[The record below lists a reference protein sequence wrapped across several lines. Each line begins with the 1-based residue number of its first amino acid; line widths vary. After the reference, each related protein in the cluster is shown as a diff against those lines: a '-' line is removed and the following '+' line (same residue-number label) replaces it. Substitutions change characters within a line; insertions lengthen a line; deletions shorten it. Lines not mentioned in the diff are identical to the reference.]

1 MKTIKEE
8 YQEMQEALS
17 FKGSPGG
24 LMMKANVVL
33 DKIKELADAAK
44 ETKCERD
51 SEECAAIAKELEAM
65 RVAMLKMTK
74 RIKKLK

>member
-1 MKTIKEE
+1 
-8 YQEMQEALS
+8 MQEALN
-17 FKGSPGG
+17 FKGKPSG
-24 LMMKANVVL
+24 LVMKSNVVL

-44 ETKCERD
+44 ETKCDRD
-51 SEECAAIAKELEAM
+51 SEECSVIAKELEAM